1 MSIKEKT
8 IICIGF
14 DGTIVTH
21 KYPCIGKDVPEAIE
35 TMKAWINSGYRL
47 ILYTMRSGVELEE
60 AVRYCADH
68 GVTFWGINENPEQG
82 SWTLSPKVYANF
94 YVDDAAVG
102 VPLIFNKLSRSYVDW
117 KNIALMVKT
126 LLTIRYMRKIKERY
140 NET

>member
-1 MSIKEKT
+1 
-8 IICIGF
+8 
-14 DGTIVTH
+14 
-21 KYPCIGKDVPEAIE
+21 
-35 TMKAWINSGYRL
+35 
-47 ILYTMRSGVELEE
+47 MRSGVELDE
-60 AVRYCADH
+60 AVKYCAER
-68 GVTFWGINENPEQG
+68 GVAFWGINENPEQG